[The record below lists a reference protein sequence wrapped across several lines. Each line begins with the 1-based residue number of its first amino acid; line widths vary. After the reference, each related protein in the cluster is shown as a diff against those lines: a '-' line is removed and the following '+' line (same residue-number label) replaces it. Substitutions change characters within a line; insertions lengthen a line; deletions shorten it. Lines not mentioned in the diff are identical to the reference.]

1 MRPYSPFIIEM
12 ANKLRLSDRTKIK
25 KRVISEI
32 FPILRSYLD
41 FEMSRI
47 GKNNCFHMFVLTKK

>member
-1 MRPYSPFIIEM
+1 M
-12 ANKLRLSDRTKIK
+12 ANKLELKDRTKMK

-41 FEMSRI
+41 FEMNKV
-47 GKNNCFHMFVLTKK
+47 GKNNCFHMFVLSKK